1 MSEILSQIKV
11 LIVDDHPMTLILLGK
26 VLKQLGLKNIK
37 EAEDGKRALAMICLD
52 DFNLVFTDLDMP
64 ALSGLELIQELRQKE
79 ATRDLP
85 VIVVSGESDQDK
97 VFQALQAG
105 ADAFVVKPFSSRTI
119 KEKIVQV
126 FSKRVRPA
134 S

>member
-1 MSEILSQIKV
+1 MSETLSQIKV
-11 LIVDDHPMTLILLGK
+11 LIVDDHPLSLILLKK
-26 VLKQLGLKNIK
+26 VLQQLGLKNIK
-37 EAEDGKRALAMICLD
+37 EAEDGKRALAMISIED
-52 DFNLVFTDLDMP
+52 INLVFTDLDMP

-105 ADAFVVKPFSSRTI
+105 ADAFVVKPFSGRTI

>member
-1 MSEILSQIKV
+1 MSETLSQIKV
-11 LIVDDHPMTLILLGK
+11 LIVDDHPLSLILLKK
-26 VLKQLGLKNIK
+26 VLQQLGLKNIK
-37 EAEDGKRALAMICLD
+37 EAEDGKRALAMISIED
-52 DFNLVFTDLDMP
+52 INLVFTDLDMP

-79 ATRDLP
+79 ATRDLS

-105 ADAFVVKPFSSRTI
+105 ADAFVVKPFSGRTI

>member
-37 EAEDGKRALAMICLD
+37 EAEDGKRALAMISIED
-52 DFNLVFTDLDMP
+52 INLVFTDLDMP

-79 ATRDLP
+79 ATRNLP